1 MSLAQLVDI
10 CIIMQ
15 GIGVRT
21 PVIPLIRVEFQAIRL
36 LDQIKTII
44 LLMLLNYHY

>member
-15 GIGVRT
+15 GIEIRT
-21 PVIPLIRVEFQAIRL
+21 PVIPLIYLKVEFRAIRL
-36 LDQIKTII
+36 LDKKKE
-44 LLMLLNYHY
+44 L